1 MGCAPS
7 IHVSQSGVIY
17 CRDSDE
23 SNSPHQTTTISQGTA
38 TVHSFFIKADAAESL
53 PSMLAYQSRATRTSS
68 RREKRENSNCIEAET
83 QTSHTS
89 VKVAAKEVRFG
100 PMRLIQ
106 DPFQV
111 LLIFGKE
118 DSQSDGFWWACDKAG
133 YKCNIARTQES
144 ALEYFLEK
152 HHEIIIIDNRHTKYF
167 HAEAICK
174 SIRATKPGENTVILV
189 VVPQMCNDQEETSV
203 LSILNA
209 GFNRRYIEN
218 PNVTACYN
226 ELIQLEHGEV
236 RSQFKLRACSSIFA
250 ALEHCQEA
258 IEITSEDHI
267 IQYVNPAFEHM
278 MGYQR
283 GELIGKELT
292 ELPKSDKNKVD
303 LLDTINTCIKKGKE
317 WQGIYYARRKAGD
330 NIQQD
335 VTVTPVVGQGGK
347 IKHFV
352 SIKKLCNDSHKQ
364 IYNVQSDEKST
375 EENSQSDSQSLR
387 HKDRRKGSID
397 VRSITSKRS
406 DAGSSHNRRHS
417 SMARIHSMT
426 IEAPITKVINIINTA
441 QETSPATV
449 AEALDR
455 VLEILRT
462 TELYSPQLNTKDDD
476 PHTSDLVGGL
486 MTDGL
491 RRLSSNE
498 YIFNKSCRQ
507 IEKSDALLWT
517 SLDGQIE
524 EEPDLQ
530 QSHSHLAIPVAF
542 GDIPPRA
549 AELLAEEDNWDFDIF
564 ELEAVTNK
572 RPLLYLGLKIMTQ
585 FGVCG
590 FLNCS
595 EVTLRSWLQVIETN
609 YHASNSYHNSTHA
622 ADVLHATAYFLR
634 KDRVKGCLD
643 EMDEVAALIAATV
656 HDVDHPG
663 RTNSFLCNAGS
674 ELAVLYND
682 TAVLESHH
690 AALAFQLTAGDNK
703 SNIFKNIERNLFRTL
718 RQAIIDMVL
727 ATEMTKHFE
736 HVNKFVN
743 SINKPMSSIEET
755 SLNSESSDGECPSG
769 IKNAIENR
777 LLIKRMLIKC
787 ADVANPC
794 RSVNHCIEWAGR
806 ISEEYFAQ
814 TDEEKSQGLP
824 VVMPVFDR
832 NTCSIPKSQISFID
846 YFINDM
852 FDAWDAF
859 ANLPNLIHH
868 LAENYKYWK
877 TLDESNYKGLRPPS
891 DL

>member
-38 TVHSFFIKADAAESL
+38 TVHGFFIKTDAAESL
-53 PSMLAYQSRATRTSS
+53 PSVLAYQSRATRTSS
-68 RREKRENSNCIEAET
+68 RREKKENSNCIEAET

-89 VKVAAKEVRFG
+89 VKVASTEVRFG

-111 LLIFGKE
+111 LLVFGKE

-133 YKCNIARTQES
+133 YKCNIARSPES
-144 ALEYFLEK
+144 ALDYFLEK

-167 HAEAICK
+167 DAEALCR
-174 SIRATKPGENTVILV
+174 SIRATSPGETTVILV
-189 VVPQMCNDQEETSV
+189 VVPQMSNNQEETSV
-203 LSILNA
+203 LPLLNA

-218 PNVTACYN
+218 PNITACYN

-236 RSQFKLRACSSIFA
+236 RLQFKLRACSSIFA

-335 VTVTPVVGQGGK
+335 VTVTPVIGQGGK

-352 SIKKLCNDSHKQ
+352 SIKKLCSDSNKQ
-364 IYNVQSDEKST
+364 NYNVQNDEKYT
-375 EENSQSDSQSLR
+375 EENSQSDSQSLK

-441 QETSPATV
+441 QENSPVTV

-462 TELYSPQLNTKDDD
+462 TELYSPQLGSKDDD
-476 PHTSDLVGGL
+476 PHTSNLVGGL

-491 RRLSSNE
+491 RRLSGNE
-498 YIFNKSCRQ
+498 YIFSKTYRQ
-507 IEKSDALLWT
+507 VEKTEAPLWT

-530 QSHSHLAIPVAF
+530 QSHGHLAIPVSL
-542 GDIPPRA
+542 GDVPPRV
-549 AELLAEEDNWDFDIF
+549 AELLADEENWDFNIF

-572 RPLLYLGLKIMTQ
+572 RPLLYLGLKILTQ
-585 FGVCG
+585 FGICDV
-590 FLNCS
+590 LNCS
-595 EVTLRSWLQVIETN
+595 EITLRSWLQIIETN

-634 KDRVKGCLD
+634 KDRVKASLD
-643 EMDEVAALIAATV
+643 KMDEVATLIAATV

-690 AALAFQLTAGDNK
+690 AALAFQLTAGDKK
-703 SNIFKNIERNLFRTL
+703 SNIFKNIERNQFRTL

-743 SINKPMSSIEET
+743 SINKSMTSLEET
-755 SLNSESSDGECPSG
+755 SLNSESSDGECPSS
-769 IKNAIENR
+769 IKNAMENR

-794 RSVNHCIEWAGR
+794 RSINLCIEWAGR

-868 LAENYKYWK
+868 LTENYKYWK
-877 TLDESNYKGLRPPS
+877 SLDESNYKGLRPPS

>member
-38 TVHSFFIKADAAESL
+38 TVHGFFIKTDAADSL
-53 PSMLAYQSRATRTSS
+53 PSVLAYQSRVTRTSS
-68 RREKRENSNCIEAET
+68 RREKKENSNYTEAET

-89 VKVAAKEVRFG
+89 VKVASTEVRFG
-100 PMRLIQ
+100 PMRLTQ
-106 DPFQV
+106 EPLQV
-111 LLIFGKE
+111 LLVFAKE
-118 DSQSDGFWWACDKAG
+118 DNQSDSFWWACDKAG
-133 YKCNIARTQES
+133 YKCNIARTPES
-144 ALEYFLEK
+144 ALECFLDK
-152 HHEIIIIDNRHTKYF
+152 HHEIIIIDHRHAKYF
-167 HAEAICK
+167 DAEAVC
-174 SIRATKPGENTVILV
+174 SNRSYSSL
-189 VVPQMCNDQEETSV
+189 CLSSCRSNDQEETSV
-203 LSILNA
+203 LPLLNA

-218 PNVTACYN
+218 ASLIVCYN
-226 ELIQLEHGEV
+226 ELIQLEHGNV
-236 RSQFKLRACSSIFA
+236 RSQFKLRACNSIFT

-258 IEITSEDHI
+258 IEITSEDHV
-267 IQYVNPAFEHM
+267 IQ
-278 MGYQR
+278 
-283 GELIGKELT
+283 I
-292 ELPKSDKNKVD
+292 
-303 LLDTINTCIKKGKE
+303 LLA
-317 WQGIYYARRKAGD
+317 YM
-330 NIQQD
+330 NIMLFFF
-335 VTVTPVVGQGGK
+335 
-347 IKHFV
+347 I
-352 SIKKLCNDSHKQ
+352 DSH
-364 IYNVQSDEKST
+364 
-375 EENSQSDSQSLR
+375 SLR

-397 VRSITSKRS
+397 VRSVTSRGS
-406 DAGSSHNRRHS
+406 DGSSHNRRYS

-426 IEAPITKVINIINTA
+426 IEAPITKVINIINAA
-441 QETSPATV
+441 QENSPVTV

-462 TELYSPQLNTKDDD
+462 TELYSPQIGIKDDD
-476 PHTSDLVGGL
+476 LHTSNLVGGL

-491 RRLSSNE
+491 RRLSGNE
-498 YIFNKSCRQ
+498 YIFSKYVQLTHGPC
-507 IEKSDALLWT
+507 
-517 SLDGQIE
+517 
-524 EEPDLQ
+524 
-530 QSHSHLAIPVAF
+530 AIPVTLS
-542 GDIPPRA
+542 DVPPHI
-549 AELLAEEDNWDFDIF
+549 AELLEGEETWDFNIF
-564 ELEAVTNK
+564 KLETATNK
-572 RPLLYLGLKIMTQ
+572 RPLVHLGLKIFAQ
-585 FGVCG
+585 FGVCE

-595 EVTLRSWLQVIETN
+595 EATLRSWLQVIETN

-643 EMDEVAALIAATV
+643 QLDEVAALIAATV

-690 AALAFQLTAGDNK
+690 SALAFQLTARDHK
-703 SNIFKNIERNLFRTL
+703 CNIFKNAERNQYRTL

-743 SINKPMSSIEET
+743 SVNKPMTSLEET
-755 SLNSESSDGECPSG
+755 NSNNSV
-769 IKNAIENR
+769 ENR
-777 LLIKRMLIKC
+777 LLIKRMMIKC

-794 RSVNHCIEWAGR
+794 RPVELCIEWAGR

-832 NTCSIPKSQISFID
+832 NSCSIPKSQISFID

-859 ANLPNLIHH
+859 ANLPNLMLH
-868 LAENYKYWK
+868 LNENYKYWK
-877 TLDESNYKGLRPPS
+877 TLDEHVFKGLRPPS
-891 DL
+891 DS